1 MADKQIENAYK
12 LTLNEIKQSLKN
24 IHYHLCDMEKYVFD
38 YEIDEVV
45 EEVQNIHKGYMQ
57 IINAIS
63 SLKKLKGINND
74 R

>member
-1 MADKQIENAYK
+1 MTNKQIENAYK

-57 IINAIS
+57 IRNAIS
-63 SLKKLKGINND
+63 SLRKLKGINND